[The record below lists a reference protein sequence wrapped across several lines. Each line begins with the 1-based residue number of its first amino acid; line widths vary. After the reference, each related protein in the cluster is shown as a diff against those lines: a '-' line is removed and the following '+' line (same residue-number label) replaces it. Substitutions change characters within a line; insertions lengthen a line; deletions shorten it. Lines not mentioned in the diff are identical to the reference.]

1 MARVQLYD
9 PFPTDAFEDLVR
21 TFFRPAQSKRG
32 NSRSAY
38 QSFRL
43 DVSEDDKSYTVH
55 AEVPGVAKD
64 DIQVTIDGHQV
75 TIAAEAK
82 REAERKDGARSL
94 HVERH
99 SGSWFRSF
107 TLPTEVDEAASTAKY
122 DNGVLELTLAKRG
135 PQAARKLSI
144 Q

>member
-1 MARVQLYD
+1 MARIQLYD
-9 PFPTDAFEDLVR
+9 PYSEMGFEDLVR
-21 TFFRPAQSKRG
+21 TFFRPLRSERG
-32 NSRSAY
+32 DSRGAY
-38 QSFRL
+38 QSFRI

-64 DIQVTIDGHQV
+64 DMQITIDAQRV
-75 TIAAEAK
+75 TIAAETK
-82 REAERKDGARSL
+82 RETERKEGARSL

-99 SGSWFRSF
+99 TGSWFRSF
-107 TLPTEVDEAASTAKY
+107 TLPTEVDEAASVAKY
-122 DNGVLELTLAKRG
+122 DNGVLELTLAKRV